1 MEFKRRV
8 PRRHLIYYLR
18 VFDRGTD
25 TLVGNLVDISPMGIM
40 LVSDKPLD
48 VGREYCLRMMLP
60 ELVEGSRYIDFNG
73 RAVWTKNDINPDFY
87 DTGFEL
93 VDPSQ
98 EFLAVLEGLLEE
110 LAFKE

>member
-18 VFDRGTD
+18 VFDRASNA
-25 TLVGNLVDISPMGIM
+25 LVGNLVDISPIGIM
-40 LVSDKPLD
+40 LVSDKPQD
-48 VGREYCLRMMLP
+48 VGREYQLRMMLP

-93 VDPSQ
+93 VEPSQ
-98 EFLAVLEGLLEE
+98 EFMAVLESLLEE